1 MKIFIDTAPLIYLIE
16 GEEYLADVVEK
27 QLNQWITAGE
37 NLATSTLTLMELLV
51 VPKRQDNEHLVQ
63 KYRALLQDIM
73 SEPLIPLSEAV
84 SDMAAQIRGVNG
96 FKTPDSIQ
104 LATALYS
111 GSDIFYTNDKRL
123 SKFPDIKIM
132 EVKSLPLQKN

>member
-16 GEEYLADVVEK
+16 GEEDFAAIVEK
-27 QLNQWITAGE
+27 QLSQWITAGE
-37 NLATSTLTLMELLV
+37 NLATSTLTLLELLV
-51 VPKRQDNEHLVQ
+51 VPMKQENKHLVQ
-63 KYRALLQDIM
+63 KYRALLQDII

-84 SDMAAQIRGVNG
+84 SEMAAQIRGANG

-111 GSDIFYTNDKRL
+111 GADIFYTNDKRL
-123 SKFPDIKIM
+123 SKFPDIKVITV
-132 EVKSLPLQKN
+132 ESI

>member
-16 GEEYLADVVEK
+16 GEEDFAAIVEK
-27 QLNQWITAGE
+27 QLSQWITAGE
-37 NLATSTLTLMELLV
+37 NLATSTLTLLELLV
-51 VPKRQDNEHLVQ
+51 VPIKQENKHLVQ
-63 KYRALLQDIM
+63 KYRALLQDII

-84 SDMAAQIRGVNG
+84 SEMAAQIRGANG

-111 GSDIFYTNDKRL
+111 GADIFYTNDKRL
-123 SKFPDIKIM
+123 SKFPDIKVITV
-132 EVKSLPLQKN
+132 ESI

>member
-1 MKIFIDTAPLIYLIE
+1 M
-16 GEEYLADVVEK
+16 VEK
-27 QLNQWITAGE
+27 QLNQWITAKE
-37 NLATSTLTLMELLV
+37 NLATSTLTLLELLV
-51 VPKRQDNEHLVQ
+51 VPKRQDNKHLVQ

-123 SKFPDIKIM
+123 SKFPDIKII
-132 EVKSLPLQKN
+132 EVESLLT